1 MADTTM
7 NEATQK
13 VTLPLKVIDLG
24 DGTYAPTMMQAGSK
38 STNITGATTTTV
50 KSGSGILRRIVFNK
64 FVALGVATIYDNT
77 AGSGTVLATVT
88 LPAALL
94 ASNGSIEYNLNFAT
108 GLTIVTSVAFDMT
121 VVYW

>member
-1 MADTTM
+1 MADTSM
-7 NEATQK
+7 NEPSLR
-13 VTLPLKVIDLG
+13 VTVPIKLIDLG
-24 DGTYAPTMMQAGSK
+24 DGTYGQCTMQAGSK
-38 STNITGATTTTV
+38 STNIVGATTTTV

>member
-7 NEATQK
+7 NESTQK

-24 DGTYAPTMMQAGSK
+24 DGTYGPCTMQAGSK

-50 KSGSGILRRIVFNK
+50 KTGAGILRRIVFNK

-77 AGSGTVLATVT
+77 AGSGTVLATIT
-88 LPAALL
+88 LPVTLL
-94 ASNGSIEYNLNFAT
+94 ASNGSIEYNLTFNT

>member
-7 NEATQK
+7 NESTQK

-24 DGTYAPTMMQAGSK
+24 DATYAPCTMQAGSK
-38 STNITGATTTTV
+38 SVNITGATTTTV
-50 KSGSGILRRIVFNK
+50 KTGAGILRRLVFNK
-64 FVALGVATIYDNT
+64 FVVLGVATIYDNT
-77 AGSGTVLATVT
+77 AASGTVLATVT

-94 ASNGSIEYNLNFAT
+94 ASNGSIEYNLTFAT
-108 GLTIVTSVAFDMT
+108 GLTIVTSVAFDLT

>member
-7 NEATQK
+7 NEPSMR
-13 VTLPLKVIDLG
+13 VTVPLKLIDLG
-24 DGTYAPTMMQAGSK
+24 DGTYGQCTMQGGNK
-38 STNITGATTTTV
+38 SVNITGATTTV
-50 KSGSGILRRIVFNK
+50 IKSGAGILRRIVFNK
-64 FVALGVATIYDNT
+64 FIALGVATLYDNT

-108 GLTIVTSVAFDMT
+108 GLTIVTSAAFDMT

>member
-1 MADTTM
+1 MADITM
-7 NEATQK
+7 NEPSLR
-13 VTLPLKVIDLG
+13 VTAPIKLIDLG
-24 DGTYAPTMMQAGSK
+24 DGTYANYHMQSGNK
-38 STNITGATTTTV
+38 SVNITGAATTTV
-50 KSGSGILRRIVFNK
+50 KTGAGILRRIAFNK

-77 AGSGTVLATVT
+77 AGSGTVLATIT

-94 ASNGSIEYNLNFAT
+94 SSNGSIEYNLNFAT

>member
-7 NEATQK
+7 NESTQK

-24 DGTYAPTMMQAGSK
+24 DGTYAPCTMQAGSK
-38 STNITGATTTTV
+38 STNISGATTTTV
-50 KSGSGILRRIVFNK
+50 KAGSGILRRVVFNK
-64 FVALGVATIYDNT
+64 FVALGIATLYDNT
-77 AGSGTVLATVT
+77 AGSGTVLATIT
-88 LPAALL
+88 LPVALL
-94 ASNGSIEYNLNFAT
+94 ASNGSLEYNLNFAT